1 MKPWRSWGEQ
11 LQLFKDRGLILSSGD
26 DCLKFLK
33 QVGYYR
39 FSGYCRY
46 FQKSPEDGVNEF
58 ISGVTFDQIFEIYSL
73 DQGLHQFLMGPISQ
87 IEILLR
93 NRYAYMVAEKGGA
106 YGEYLCDSYFS
117 GAESSESLSEACIR
131 DIERSKDRHILR
143 YRDDSASE
151 KYAKLPVWSAV
162 EAFSFGTLSK
172 CIERGQHG
180 QMSHLICEDIG
191 LAKSGFPSR
200 LRSIVY
206 LRNRCAH
213 YGRLWNHCVI
223 DAGAVP
229 HNVRNKAKRRL
240 AIGNFTP
247 RSIMDVIVSLDDFL
261 KKMNIRSDFLEQFEQ
276 LFMLDNDVFRRGM
289 IDPRSTKDRYQH

>member
-46 FQKSPEDGVNEF
+46 FLKSPEDGVNEF

-73 DQGLHQFLMGPISQ
+73 DQRLHQFLMGPISQ

-93 NRYAYMVAEKGGA
+93 NRYAYIVAEKGGA

-151 KYAKLPVWSAV
+151 NMPNFQFGLRLKLFLLVRFQSALRGV
-162 EAFSFGTLSK
+162 SMVK
-172 CIERGQHG
+172 C
-180 QMSHLICEDIG
+180 LI
-191 LAKSGFPSR
+191 
-200 LRSIVY
+200 
-206 LRNRCAH
+206 
-213 YGRLWNHCVI
+213 
-223 DAGAVP
+223 
-229 HNVRNKAKRRL
+229 
-240 AIGNFTP
+240 
-247 RSIMDVIVSLDDFL
+247 
-261 KKMNIRSDFLEQFEQ
+261 
-276 LFMLDNDVFRRGM
+276 
-289 IDPRSTKDRYQH
+289 

>member
-1 MKPWRSWGEQ
+1 
-11 LQLFKDRGLILSSGD
+11 
-26 DCLKFLK
+26 
-33 QVGYYR
+33 
-39 FSGYCRY
+39 
-46 FQKSPEDGVNEF
+46 
-58 ISGVTFDQIFEIYSL
+58 
-73 DQGLHQFLMGPISQ
+73 
-87 IEILLR
+87 
-93 NRYAYMVAEKGGA
+93 
-106 YGEYLCDSYFS
+106 
-117 GAESSESLSEACIR
+117 
-131 DIERSKDRHILR
+131 
-143 YRDDSASE
+143 
-151 KYAKLPVWSAV
+151 
-162 EAFSFGTLSK
+162 
-172 CIERGQHG
+172 
-180 QMSHLICEDIG
+180 MSHLICEDIG

-213 YGRLWNHCVI
+213 YRRLWNHCVI

-289 IDPRSTKDRYQH
+289 IDPQSTKDRYQH

>member
-1 MKPWRSWGEQ
+1 MPS
-11 LQLFKDRGLILSSGD
+11 LSPYTY
-26 DCLKFLK
+26 LK
-33 QVGYYR
+33 QKIGGIIVR
-39 FSGYCRY
+39 
-46 FQKSPEDGVNEF
+46 N
-58 ISGVTFDQIFEIYSL
+58 THAFENKKVL
-73 DQGLHQFLMGPISQ
+73 
-87 IEILLR
+87 
-93 NRYAYMVAEKGGA
+93 V
-106 YGEYLCDSYFS
+106 
-117 GAESSESLSEACIR
+117 
-131 DIERSKDRHILR
+131 
-143 YRDDSASE
+143 
-151 KYAKLPVWSAV
+151 
-162 EAFSFGTLSK
+162 
-172 CIERGQHG
+172 
-180 QMSHLICEDIG
+180 IG